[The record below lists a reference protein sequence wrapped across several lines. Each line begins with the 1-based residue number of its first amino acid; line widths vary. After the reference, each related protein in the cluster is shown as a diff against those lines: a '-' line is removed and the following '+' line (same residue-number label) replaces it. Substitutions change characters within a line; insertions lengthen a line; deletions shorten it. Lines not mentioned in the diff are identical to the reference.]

1 MNLMEWIDGL
11 IEDIQVKNGLDEMY
25 RLVISWLR
33 MD

>member
-11 IEDIQVKNGLDEMY
+11 IEDILVKNGLDEMY
-25 RLVISWLR
+25 RLVISRLR